1 MINELIISIKL
12 ALRSLEASIGRTLLS
27 LLGIVI
33 GVASVII
40 VLSLGEGVKGY
51 VVGQVEAFGT
61 DIIQIEVKVPAVSK
75 TSSQNATSQVGGTQ
89 ITTLKLEDAEAVA
102 KLSNIDDWYAASI
115 GQQVVS
121 FRSENKQ
128 VMIFGATS
136 GMFEVDKK
144 GEIETG
150 RIYTEDDD
158 KKLRQV
164 VVLGSKIKRDLFGE
178 NKAIGENIKIKGQNF
193 EVVGVEKER
202 GVTGFFD
209 MDSAIYMPLRTLQ
222 KKVLGID
229 HIQFAVFQL
238 KDQNKVEL
246 AVLEATGVMRDQH
259 DITDPDED
267 DFAVNSIKEIK
278 DILDQV
284 FFVVNALLLAL
295 TSISLIVGGVG
306 IMNVMYVAVTERTFE
321 IGLRKSVG
329 AKNSSLLSQF
339 MLEAVFLTFLG
350 GIIGVFAGFGI
361 SQVAEIVSGELGFPI
376 AFSVTWQSI
385 LLGFGFSA
393 LVGIIFGIYPA
404 LKASKMSPMEA
415 LRKE

>member
-128 VMIFGATS
+128 AMIFGATS

-339 MLEAVFLTFLG
+339 LLEAVFLTFLG

-376 AFSVTWQSI
+376 AFSVTWQSV